1 MHEAGQVTY
10 LLKKQENIRPE
21 NGYKFRNGND
31 LFLLSACNT
40 QRFSHANQ
48 TASERKN
55 YGPNLNAREPVLQS
69 VSLYNKGSQPLDVGD
84 TKYSSFTR
92 LMEI

>member
-1 MHEAGQVTY
+1 MRPVRY
-10 LLKKQENIRPE
+10 PE

-48 TASERKN
+48 YCVGVTILCPHRVIVTTIVTRQNER
-55 YGPNLNAREPVLQS
+55 GPPD
-69 VSLYNKGSQPLDVGD
+69 KG
-84 TKYSSFTR
+84 
-92 LMEI
+92 II